1 MGIFTKVPG
10 TRKGKFRAYMFGF
23 FICTSGFLFGYDTG
37 IVGGVLT
44 LKSYKNDFGFKDN
57 TTVSAVMVSSQNAG
71 AFIAALSVFAI
82 SERFGRRYTIM
93 AAMALFS
100 IGVIL
105 QVIPSHSLACFY
117 VGRII
122 SGLGLGAGTA
132 VSPSYNAEM
141 APKEIRG
148 MLGSGMQWLFALGV
162 MISYWIDY
170 GVANGLPVSSK
181 QWQIPVGLQLVPA
194 AVLGLGLIGCKES
207 VRWLAK
213 KERYDEAWESLCW
226 IRGDDGTS
234 TLLTDL
240 GPGVQ
245 AEFNEIRV
253 GLAEELRATEGF
265 KSRELLEP
273 ANRYRLA
280 LAFGIFLGQQCTG
293 MTALAYFAPQ
303 FFKVLVGGGNQNLLI
318 TGLFGAEKF
327 VMVGTYI
334 LFFSEKWG
342 RRPTL
347 YISAVLMAC
356 CFVIV
361 NVVNKTTVPPKN
373 NQATSAGIATVAMV
387 FLTNSIYQFS
397 WGPLPW
403 PYAAEIFPTRIR
415 EVGTSVGVSTQWLF
429 NFLFSLVTPYM
440 IKSWGSYTFTFYAI
454 LDLTMATLV
463 FLFLKETKGV
473 SIEEMETIFHS
484 KAAFDVELARKQGV
498 EKEVESPG
506 EEIGVR
512 ELKNE

>member
-10 TRKGKFRAYMFGF
+10 TRKGKFRAYLFGF

-117 VGRII
+117 VGRVI

-213 KERYDEAWESLCW
+213 KERYDEAWDSLCW
-226 IRGDDGTS
+226 IRGDN
-234 TLLTDL
+234 

-253 GLAEELRATEGF
+253 GLAEELRATEGL

-273 ANRYRLA
+273 ANP
-280 LAFGIFLGQQCTG
+280 
-293 MTALAYFAPQ
+293 PQ
-303 FFKVLVGGGNQNLLI
+303 FFKVLVGGGTQNLLI

-327 VMVGTYI
+327 IMVGTYI
-334 LFFSEKWG
+334 LFFSEKWN

-440 IKSWGSYTFTFYAI
+440 IKAWGSYTFTFYAI

-463 FLFLKETKGV
+463 FLFLKETKGR
-473 SIEEMETIFHS
+473 SIEDMENIFHS

>member
-10 TRKGKFRAYMFGF
+10 TRKGKFRAYLFGF

-117 VGRII
+117 VGRVI

-213 KERYDEAWESLCW
+213 KERYDEAWDSLCW
-226 IRGDDGTS
+226 IRGDN
-234 TLLTDL
+234 

-253 GLAEELRATEGF
+253 GLAEELRATEGL

-273 ANRYRLA
+273 ANP
-280 LAFGIFLGQQCTG
+280 
-293 MTALAYFAPQ
+293 PQ
-303 FFKVLVGGGNQNLLI
+303 FFKVLVGGGTQNLLI

-327 VMVGTYI
+327 IMVGTYI
-334 LFFSEKWG
+334 LFFSEKWN

-440 IKSWGSYTFTFYAI
+440 IKAWGSYTFTFYAI

-463 FLFLKETKGV
+463 FLFLKETKGR
-473 SIEEMETIFHS
+473 SIEDMENIFHS

-498 EKEVESPG
+498 EKDVESPG

-512 ELKNE
+512 ELKSE

>member
-10 TRKGKFRAYMFGF
+10 TRKGKLRAYWFGF
-23 FICTSGFLFGYDTG
+23 FICVSGFLFGYDTG

-44 LKSYKNDFGFKDN
+44 LQSYKDDFRFTDG
-57 TTVSAVMVSSQNAG
+57 TTVSAVMVSVQNAG
-71 AFIAALSVFAI
+71 AFLAALGVFAI
-82 SERFGRRYTIM
+82 SERFGRRRTIM
-93 AAMALFS
+93 AAMGLFS
-100 IGVIL
+100 LGVIL

-117 VGRII
+117 IGRIVA
-122 SGLGLGAGTA
+122 GVGLGAGTA

-141 APKEIRG
+141 APKELRG

-170 GVANGLPVSSK
+170 GVSTGLPVSSK

-213 KERYDEAWESLCW
+213 KERFDEAWESLCW
-226 IRGDDGTS
+226 IRGDDG
-234 TLLTDL
+234 
-240 GPGVQ
+240 PGVK
-245 AEFNEIRV
+245 AEFNEIKV
-253 GLAEELRATEGF
+253 GLAEELRATEGL
-265 KSRELLEP
+265 KTRELLEP
-273 ANRYRLA
+273 VNRYRLL
-280 LAFGIFLGQQCTG
+280 LAFGVFLGQQCTG

-303 FFKVLVGGGNQNLLI
+303 FFKVLVGAGSKNLLI
-318 TGLFGAEKF
+318 TGLFGLEKF

-334 LFFSEKWG
+334 LFFSEKWN

-347 YISAVLMAC
+347 YVSGVLMAC

-361 NVVNKTTVPPKN
+361 NTVNKTTPAPKDN
-373 NQATSAGIATVAMV
+373 KATPAGIATVAMV

-403 PYAAEIFPTRIR
+403 PYTSEIFPTRIR
-415 EVGTSVGVSTQWLF
+415 EVGTSVAVSSQWLF

-454 LDLTMATLV
+454 LDITMATLV
-463 FLFLKETKGV
+463 FLFLKETRGR

-484 KAAFDVELARKQGV
+484 SAAFDVELARKQGMDRGG
-498 EKEVESPG
+498 ESPA
-506 EEIGVR
+506 EEELEVR
-512 ELKNE
+512 ELKGE

>member
-1 MGIFTKVPG
+1 MGIFTAVPG
-10 TRKGKFRAYMFGF
+10 PRKGKIRAICFGF
-23 FICTSGFLFGYDTG
+23 FVALSGFLFGYDTG

-44 LKSYKNDFGFKDN
+44 LKSYKDDFRFTNN
-57 TTVSAVMVSSQNAG
+57 TKVSAIMVSVQNAG
-71 AFIAALSVFAI
+71 AFIAALGVFAV
-82 SERFGRRYTIM
+82 SERFGRRKTIM
-93 AAMALFS
+93 AAMCLFCT
-100 IGVIL
+100 GVIL

-117 VGRII
+117 LGRIVA
-122 SGLGLGAGTA
+122 GFGLGAGTA
-132 VSPSYNAEM
+132 VSPTYNAEM

-170 GVANGLPVSSK
+170 GVSVGLPVSSK

-194 AVLGLGLIGCKES
+194 AVLGLGLIRCKES

-213 KERYDEAWESLCW
+213 KERFDEAWESLCW
-226 IRGDDGTS
+226 IRGDDG
-234 TLLTDL
+234 
-240 GPGVQ
+240 PEVK
-245 AEFNEIRV
+245 AEFNEIKV
-253 GLAEELRATEGF
+253 GLAEELRATEGLR
-265 KSRELLEP
+265 SRELMEP
-273 ANRYRLA
+273 ANRYRLL

-303 FFKVLVGGGNQNLLI
+303 FFKVLVGAGSQNLLI

-327 VMVGTYI
+327 IMCGTYI
-334 LFFSEKWG
+334 LFFSEKWN

-347 YISAVLMAC
+347 YISGLLMAC

-361 NVVNKTTVPPKN
+361 NVVNKTTPGPKN
-373 NQATSAGIATVAMV
+373 HQATPAGIATVAMV

-440 IKSWGSYTFTFYAI
+440 IASWGSYTFTFYAI
-454 LDLTMATLV
+454 LDITMATLV
-463 FLFLKETKGV
+463 FLFLKETKGKSV
-473 SIEEMETIFHS
+473 EEMETIFHS
-484 KAAFDVELARKQGV
+484 RAAFDVELARKQGM
-498 EKEVESPG
+498 EGKFESHA
-506 EEIGVR
+506 EEIEVH
-512 ELKNE
+512 ELKGN